1 MGSEQERAVIAWN
14 LMGATIDWAA
24 LDAIT
29 EYLEIKDVDTLID
42 NLLVLKDFQDKQRAS
57 Q

>member
-1 MGSEQERAVIAWN
+1 
-14 LMGATIDWAA
+14 MGATIDWAA